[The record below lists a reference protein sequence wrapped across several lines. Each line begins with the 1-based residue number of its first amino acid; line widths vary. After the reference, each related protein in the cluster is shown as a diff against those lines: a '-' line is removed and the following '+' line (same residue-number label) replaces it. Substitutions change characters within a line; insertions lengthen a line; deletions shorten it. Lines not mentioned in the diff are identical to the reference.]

1 MNRRDYLKTLG
12 VLSAAAIL
20 SLYGSFVGR
29 ADSQSVTVLVTYH
42 SASGNT
48 EKMAQGVAEGVK
60 VVSDTTVVLKRVGDV
75 TGNDL
80 LSSDA
85 IIVGSP
91 VYFGNMSGE
100 VKTFLD
106 NWTLKFDVFRD
117 RKMRNKVGG
126 AFATGASVSNGKEVT
141 ILTIL
146 GAMLINQMIVV
157 SGGGGVGA
165 SATTGSTRRKWQ
177 RLASWASA
185 SRKSRRWSNGGP
197 ANRGATC
204 STSTSSTF
212 DTVMREPSA
221 RCRSDGGI
229 QVIE

>member
-1 MNRRDYLKTLG
+1 
-12 VLSAAAIL
+12 
-20 SLYGSFVGR
+20 
-29 ADSQSVTVLVTYH
+29 VLVTYH

-126 AFATGASVSNGKEVT
+126 AFATGGSASNGKEVT
-141 ILTIL
+141 ILTLL

-157 SGGGGVGA
+157 SGGGGFGA
-165 SATTGSTRRKWQ
+165 SATTGPDSPGVDEKEMAEARDLGKRVAEIAAVVK
-177 RLASWASA
+177 
-185 SRKSRRWSNGGP
+185 
-197 ANRGATC
+197 RG
-204 STSTSSTF
+204 S
-212 DTVMREPSA
+212 
-221 RCRSDGGI
+221 GK
-229 QVIE
+229 